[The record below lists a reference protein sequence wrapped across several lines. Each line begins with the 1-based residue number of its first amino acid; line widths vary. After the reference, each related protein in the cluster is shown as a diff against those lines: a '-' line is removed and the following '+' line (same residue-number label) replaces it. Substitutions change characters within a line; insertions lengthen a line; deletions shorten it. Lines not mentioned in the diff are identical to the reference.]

1 MKRELKYKLVTSL
14 SINEIEIKRMYFL
27 MQENYDYILFENF
40 KKDLIKK
47 DYVGLLIDN
56 NNTIQGFTTYA
67 LNPKNY
73 SHKKYNILFSGD
85 TVIAEDFT
93 GTQELTKGWGKT
105 VGFFIKKY
113 PQKKLLW
120 YLMSKGYKTYLYLPF
135 FFQKY
140 YPALEKSRNDFRL
153 KKIINEFSTLIYP
166 DCWEEKLGIIKF
178 KNKLGQVKE
187 KHISKSID
195 KKNKHIDFFLEKNP
209 GYIDGD
215 ELVCMAEVDI
225 DNLFRFPKMML
236 INYLNSN
243 EH

>member
-40 KKDLIKK
+40 KKDLINK

-140 YPALEKSRNDFRL
+140 YPALEKSRNDIRL
-153 KKIINEFSTLIYP
+153 KKIINEFSNLIYP

-225 DNLFRFPKMML
+225 DNLLRFPKMML